1 MKHWK
6 RLLPVLAVILVMFGI
21 SLGEILSNTGKLAI
35 STEYKLPSWP
45 RDTVERFAR
54 MPVQEDGR
62 IKPVETMAAY
72 KLLRFHGTRTLRLK
86 YADDSR
92 RTLKPTEW
100 LMDVLFYPEKARHY
114 PLFVVDDPSA
124 VSLVG
129 ITPHDSRRQRY
140 SFAEVEPAMP
150 KLRELYTEF
159 SKIKEA
165 DRQPQQSMIINLAQ
179 NAADFQTMLGTLD
192 WARQGIQP
200 GGGTPPPLVAAVM
213 KDGRLPLSAFA
224 SVLRQ
229 SGGSLSFDDVP
240 QTVRDLA
247 VRSQWFVPYPHPDRD
262 KKEWMSLG
270 HMIIAGLIA
279 PAMQEMAVKG
289 LGDWESLSAQRDDR
303 PAFAATLNQL
313 ANQNETA
320 AATRGQEWRV
330 PWEIFYNRADFF
342 YYTLQIFTF
351 AFLFQAISWLVAP
364 GSRGSRLLHG
374 GTWLAMTVG
383 LILLVAGMVI
393 RSVIM
398 GRWVTSVVTNLYETI
413 LFITA
418 FVVILGLFAEWI
430 TRKKL
435 AMPVTAGLAAIGM
448 FLAMKHDSGK
458 ATDTLEPL
466 QAVLNTNFWLSIHV
480 TTINIG
486 YAAGLLAAGFAAVY
500 LIARLFDPA
509 RKDAEFYKT
518 LVGCTYGL
526 VCFGLLFSLV
536 GTILGGLWANDSW
549 GRFWGWD
556 PKENGAL
563 MIVLGNLVILH
574 ARLGGYIKEFG
585 LALLTLLNGAIVA
598 FSWWHVNLLGVG
610 LHSYGFTSGVKEV
623 VFIFYYV
630 VLSVSALGI
639 VAWLRDRWY
648 REEKA
653 AGSLPPSALSK
664 SLPPHSSVPQT

>member
-1 MKHWK
+1 MKLWK

-21 SLGEILSNTGKLAI
+21 TLGEILSNAGKIPI
-35 STEYKLPSWP
+35 SASHKLPSWP
-45 RDTVERFAR
+45 KETVGRFAR

-62 IKPVETMAAY
+62 VKPLETLAAY

-86 YADDSR
+86 FDDGSKR
-92 RTLKPTEW
+92 VLKPSEW
-100 LMDVLFYPEKARHY
+100 LLDVLFFPEHARHY

-124 VSLVG
+124 VSLAG

-140 SFAEVEPAMP
+140 SFVEIEPALP
-150 KLRELYTEF
+150 KLRELYAEF
-159 SKIKEA
+159 SKIDEKK
-165 DRQPQQSMIINLAQ
+165 RQPQQSMIINLAQ
-179 NAADFQTMLGTLD
+179 NAVEFQTMLGTLD
-192 WARQGIQP
+192 WARDGIQP
-200 GGGTPPPLVAAVM
+200 DSGAEPPPLVAAVM
-213 KDGRLPLSAFA
+213 KDGKLPVSAFA
-224 SVLRQ
+224 GVLRKA
-229 SGGSLSFDDVP
+229 GGLLGFEDVP
-240 QTVRDLA
+240 QTIRDMA
-247 VRSQWFVPYPHPDRD
+247 VRGQWLVPYPHPD
-262 KKEWMSLG
+262 KEKTEWMSLG

-279 PAMQEMAVKG
+279 PSLQEKAEKS
-289 LGDWESLSAQRDDR
+289 LADWESLAAQRSDH
-303 PAFAATLNQL
+303 PAFAATLDRVVTE
-313 ANQNETA
+313 NETA
-320 AATRGQEWRV
+320 ANNRGQEWRV

-342 YYTLQIFTF
+342 YYALQLFVF
-351 AFLFQAISWLVAP
+351 AFLAQAISWLLVP
-364 GSRGSRLLHG
+364 GTPGARFLHG
-374 GTWLAMTVG
+374 STWILMSVG
-383 LILLVAGMVI
+383 LVLLLAGMVI

-413 LFITA
+413 LFNTA
-418 FVVILGLFAEWI
+418 FVVILGLVAEWI
-430 TRKKL
+430 TRKRL
-435 AMPVTAGLAAIGM
+435 ALPVTAALATIGM

-486 YAAGLLAAGFAAVY
+486 YAAGLLGSGFAAVD

-509 RKDAEFYKT
+509 RRDAAFYKT
-518 LVGCTYGL
+518 VTGCTYGL
-526 VCFGLLFSLV
+526 ICFGLLFSLI

-585 LALLTLLNGAIVA
+585 IAMLTLLNGAVIA

-623 VFIFYYV
+623 VFMFYYAT
-630 VLSVSALGI
+630 LAIAALGV
-639 VAWLRDRWY
+639 VAWLRARWHQ
-648 REEKA
+648 EDQA
-653 AGSLPPSALSK
+653 AGKSQASLPPRDASQAAA
-664 SLPPHSSVPQT
+664 